1 MSFLKKSQRYRQV
14 DINQSYSDLL
24 EKNRKM
30 KQQLEAL
37 ESKVNVPNKR
47 GSQRRRTIGM
57 GSEEPN
63 YNSRMKKA
71 GKNRKK
77 TKKPEVYFCVN
88 YPDFC

>member
-1 MSFLKKSQRYRQV
+1 
-14 DINQSYSDLL
+14 
-24 EKNRKM
+24 
-30 KQQLEAL
+30 
-37 ESKVNVPNKR
+37 
-47 GSQRRRTIGM
+47 M